1 MSRRIILSPDARV
14 DLDTAA
20 RWYHRQEANLSRRFK
35 AEVDLTLLRVARH
48 PYASLR
54 VDDRV
59 RRVLTNRFRYRIDFD
74 FNASSVRVLAITHQS
89 RADTVW
95 KDRIDR
101 FAEEAS
107 DD

>member
-1 MSRRIILSPDARV
+1 MSRRIILSPDARA
-14 DLDTAA
+14 DLDAAA
-20 RWYHRQEANLSRRFK
+20 RWYRRTDINLSHRFRS
-35 AEVDLTLLRVARH
+35 EVRSTILRTAQY

-74 FNASSVRVLAITHQS
+74 FNASNVRVLAITHQR

-101 FAEEAS
+101 FAEETS